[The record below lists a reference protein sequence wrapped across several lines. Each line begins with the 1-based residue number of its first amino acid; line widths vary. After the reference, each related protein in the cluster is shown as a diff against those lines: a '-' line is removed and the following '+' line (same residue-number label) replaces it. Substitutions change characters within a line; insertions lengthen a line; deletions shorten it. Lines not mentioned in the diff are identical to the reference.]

1 VIAVESER
9 EFGLSVLRRLDAEL
23 TRRGTIFRDLGVQDL
38 AGYRATLKG
47 SEKPADPMPRT
58 LLIVDEFQ
66 EFFVEDDKIAQEA
79 MLLLDRLVRQG
90 RAFGMHVILGSQTI
104 GGAYS
109 LARSTIGQMGV
120 RVALQCSE
128 SDSYLILSEDNPAAR
143 LLTRPGEAIYND
155 ASGLLEGNSPFQVV
169 WLPDDQRDTK
179 LEHVREKA
187 AGLRRVPPV
196 IFEGNLPSDLARN
209 HGLQELLDTPAP
221 ALKSPTRVWF
231 GDAVSIKD
239 PTFATFRPQSG
250 CNVLIVGQN
259 ERAAYGLLVGAGVAL
274 AARHR
279 APVGALARL
288 TILEGPSPESDGV
301 SPTVDLASRLGPLAR
316 HATGR
321 QIDAAIADLHSEMER
336 RRGIEGGESAG
347 GHEPLFLLVH
357 GLHRMRALRKG
368 EDDYS
373 FTASEDATPKP
384 DKQFAE
390 ILREGPT
397 VGLHAIVWCDNVA
410 NLERAIDRRG
420 VREFDL
426 RILFQMSGGDSS
438 NLIDSPHAQ
447 NLGANRALLY
457 SEETGTFEK
466 FRPYAPATKESLDRM
481 LARLVPS
488 PGATA

>member
-1 VIAVESER
+1 
-9 EFGLSVLRRLDAEL
+9 
-23 TRRGTIFRDLGVQDL
+23 
-38 AGYRATLKG
+38 
-47 SEKPADPMPRT
+47 
-58 LLIVDEFQ
+58 
-66 EFFVEDDKIAQEA
+66 
-79 MLLLDRLVRQG
+79 
-90 RAFGMHVILGSQTI
+90 
-104 GGAYS
+104 
-109 LARSTIGQMGV
+109 MGV

-209 HGLQELLDTPAP
+209 HGLQELIETPAP

-301 SPTVDLASRLGPLAR
+301 SPTVDLVSRLGPLAR

-321 QIDAAIADLHSEMER
+321 QIDAAISDLHAEMER
-336 RRGIEGGESAG
+336 RRGVEGGESAG